1 MRDLGNVFEEVE
13 NTLTGNINNFLNSK
27 KISRTVIKRGRPVES
42 PPNIRAFGKCSIE
55 LEKQTTRS
63 AELLETVKTFEL
75 QVVDAKQSSVYFDR
89 EFSKFVG
96 LDQALIDKLSAAHP
110 RISIESELKR
120 MELWLLTPKG
130 KPRKGTL
137 TFINKWL
144 NSVSEKNPAP
154 IQKDLLIPDC
164 LASLYTNY
172 LQELWQPCQHLL
184 TMNKTNKLWKS
195 T

>member
-13 NTLTGNINNFLNSK
+13 STLTGNINNFLNSK

-96 LDQALIDKLSAAHP
+96 LDQALIDKL
-110 RISIESELKR
+110 
-120 MELWLLTPKG
+120 
-130 KPRKGTL
+130 
-137 TFINKWL
+137 
-144 NSVSEKNPAP
+144 
-154 IQKDLLIPDC
+154 
-164 LASLYTNY
+164 
-172 LQELWQPCQHLL
+172 
-184 TMNKTNKLWKS
+184 
-195 T
+195 